1 MAQLKFYKSA
11 SAPTSAAA
19 GAIWFNSQ
27 NHTIQVKTDAGWDKY
42 AGALNDATWDGL
54 NLTIT
59 KHDGSSIVLN
69 FSDFASASGV
79 TAALASKLNIGTDG
93 DASTVQSYYGLK
105 KYTDEAV
112 RLSEETIIGSDADTA
127 SDDTIHGVRKYV
139 WSEINSF
146 SVTSNNTDLFTV
158 AGTSYDEREIS
169 ATAKLVDA
177 VALAETS
184 LQATDKTELQNKI
197 DAINVVGDNKYIA
210 VTAGGTNGDT
220 FTVTLS
226 QDAENK
232 LETSKTTVNAK
243 ADGHVIVTVTPADQS
258 SGDIVTITESD
269 IASAQVLSGVDE
281 RVAAIE
287 AVMGGD
293 DADKAINK
301 VSEIITFLSGIEEG
315 TVAKDTFDAV
325 TAHGTAITNLQNN
338 TVNGKKISE
347 NPVLAASD
355 VLLTGYAAQSAAPL
369 AVTDTINVAL
379 GKLEARVDA
388 AAAGGVQS
396 VGGKAGSITLDTD
409 ATGEGNVK
417 FAISDAGEISATV
430 NIGATAA
437 QGALA
442 DSAIQSITNTD
453 GFITPAV
460 NGTTV
465 NLEVEAHLSTNTA
478 AASDAALA
486 TSALAK
492 KYADAAEANAKG
504 HADTVADTAYDNACT
519 YADEQIAAALTWVE
533 FD

>member
-1 MAQLKFYKSA
+1 MAQLKFYKKA
-11 SAPTSAAA
+11 QAPADAAV
-19 GAIWFNSQ
+19 GAIWFDTT
-27 NHTIQVKTDAGWDKY
+27 NHTIQVKTETGWDKY
-42 AGALNDATWDGL
+42 AGALNDATWS
-54 NLTIT
+54 NNTLTIT
-59 KHDGSSIVLN
+59 KHDGSSIALD
-69 FSDFASASGV
+69 FSDMASA
-79 TAALASKLNIGTDG
+79 AAMKAIFTDKIGLNADLGYTPVYENNTTVKADIASAKLAIEAVIGD
-93 DASTVQSYYGLK
+93 D
-105 KYTDEAV
+105 TDEA
-112 RLSEETIIGSDADTA
+112 ADITVYG
-127 SDDTIHGVRKYV
+127 TRKYV
-139 WSEINSF
+139 DEKVAAVKIGGSSDNRDLIDISF
-146 SVTSNNTDLFTV
+146 DSDTTFDILVTEKLSN
-158 AGTSYDEREIS
+158 
-169 ATAKLVDA
+169 A
-177 VALAETS
+177 VALAETA
-184 LQATDKTELQNKI
+184 LQAADKTELQNKI
-197 DAINVVGDNKYIA
+197 DAINVVGDNKYIE

-269 IASAQVLSGVDE
+269 IASAQALSGVDG

-301 VSEIITFLSGIEEG
+301 VSEIITFLNGIEEG
-315 TVAKDTFDAV
+315 TIAKDTFDAV

-347 NPVLAASD
+347 NPVLAGSD
-355 VLLTGYAAQSAAPL
+355 VLLTGYTEQTASALTAADS
-369 AVTDTINVAL
+369 INVAL

-417 FAISDAGEISATV
+417 FAISEAGEISATV

-442 DSAIQSITNTD
+442 DSAVQTVVS
-453 GFITPAV
+453 GSA
-460 NGTTV
+460 NGTIAVDGTDV
-465 NLEVEAHLSTNTA
+465 AVTGLGSAAFTEASA
-478 AASDAALA
+478 YDAAG
-486 TSALAK
+486 
-492 KYADAAEANAKG
+492 AAETAESNAKG
-504 HADTVADTAYDNACT
+504 YADSVVDTAYDNACIYT
-519 YADEQIAAALTWVE
+519 DEQLVAALTWVE
-533 FD
+533 FE